1 VEKEKY
7 LKELSRCVRCGSC
20 KAFCPTHDEDVT
32 EGMGARGRLVLL
44 WGLSEGLLRPSQV
57 LTDSIFSCLACG
69 VCSESCPAGVDIQE
83 VIYQGKSILSGSDRQ
98 RSYIRFLI
106 KFFAKT
112 PRLSF
117 RILRTVRY
125 LFPTLIERKVCPSLP
140 EIPESPLKD
149 KRQVYTVPEKK
160 GRVAFFTGCA
170 VNFLYPHLGE
180 SLIHVLQR
188 LNYEVIL
195 PAGEVCCGVPFRNLG
210 LEEEAVKLA
219 RKNIA
224 VFSKLN
230 VEAIVGLCPT
240 CIYALKKEY
249 PKLIGEGLD
258 KAMDIASFL
267 IDKLDNFHFSPITSR
282 SSKAVYHDPCH
293 LNYGLGVKKEPREII
308 KKVGIDL
315 TETEEQKCCGFG
327 GVFSFSCRELSA
339 SLLEKRVKD
348 ISKSRAEII
357 ITSCPGC
364 MMQLGRGLKDT
375 PPLHLIE
382 VLEEAFEGWEAG
394 SQ

>member
-7 LKELSRCVRCGSC
+7 LKELSKCVRCGSC
-20 KAFCPTHDEDVT
+20 KAFCPTYDEDVT
-32 EGMGARGRLVLL
+32 EAMGARGRLALL
-44 WGLSEGLLRPSQV
+44 WGLSEGLLKPSQV
-57 LTDSIFSCLACG
+57 LMERIFSCLACG
-69 VCSESCPAGVDIQE
+69 ACAESCPAGVDIQE
-83 VIYQGKSILSGSDRQ
+83 VIYRGRSILSELDRQ
-98 RSYIRFLI
+98 RKYVRFLI

-125 LFPTLIERKVCPSLP
+125 LFPSLIEKKVCPSLP

-149 KRQVYTVPEKK
+149 KRQVYTVPKKK
-160 GRVAFFTGCA
+160 GRVALFTGCA

-210 LEEEAVKLA
+210 LEEEAAKLA

-224 VFSKLN
+224 VFSKLH

-267 IDKLDNFHFSPITSR
+267 IDKLDPFHFSPITSR
-282 SSKAVYHDPCH
+282 ASKAVYHDPCH

-315 TETEEQKCCGFG
+315 IETEEQKCCGFG

-339 SLLEKRVKD
+339 SLLEKRVRD
-348 ISKSRAEII
+348 ISKARAEII

-364 MMQLGRGLKDT
+364 MMQLGRGLKDV
-375 PPLHLIE
+375 PAFHLIE
-382 VLEEAFEGWEAG
+382 VLEEVFEGVTNF
-394 SQ
+394 